1 VTVDLDRAGP
11 AFNHSRA
18 MIDAVDDFMSDQ
30 ARRFLAL
37 ALGWHILWGALL
49 LPYAIGIA
57 LILGGQAA
65 AQDLVDSLASTFFLP
80 VLFLFVSLP
89 LNLAL
94 AALTARLLKG
104 LEPAI
109 ELSASAVIFA
119 LAWLIGI
126 QGILPVADPSGGF
139 AVNPIAVWAALA
151 GTVYGLV
158 LPAFNGPRPGRAER
172 G

>member
-1 VTVDLDRAGP
+1 
-11 AFNHSRA
+11 
-18 MIDAVDDFMSDQ
+18 MSDQ
-30 ARRFLAL
+30 ARRFLAF

-80 VLFLFVSLP
+80 VLFLLASLP
-89 LNLAL
+89 VNVAL
-94 AALTARLLKG
+94 AVLTGRLLTG
-104 LEPAI
+104 LEPAVA
-109 ELSASAVIFA
+109 LAASAAIFA

-126 QGILPVADPSGGF
+126 QGVLPTSDLAPGF
-139 AVNPIAVWAALA
+139 SVNPIAIWAALA
-151 GTVYGLV
+151 GAVYGLV
-158 LPAFNGPRPGRAER
+158 LPVFNEPLEGRPEG